1 MTGRYS
7 DPGAT
12 HYRTAMI
19 EGVEVFYREA
29 GPPDAPEHREASR
42 AYRGPESIRAQYLF
56 GVKDPSLVDPD
67 NWTINTALIDRPG
80 VDEIMLDLLYDIR
93 TNVPTFTAMQR
104 FVRGRQPPTL
114 VTAGVND
121 EVFPG
126 EVQRQILTDLPAA
139 EFHALDTGHCAL
151 EDQAPEIARLMRGFL
166 DRVLAPEVTRTRS

>member
-1 MTGRYS
+1 MMTGRHS

-29 GPPDAPEHREASR
+29 G
-42 AYRGPESIRAQYLF
+42 
-56 GVKDPSLVDPD
+56 
-67 NWTINTALIDRPG
+67 
-80 VDEIMLDLLYDIR
+80 
-93 TNVPTFTAMQR
+93 
-104 FVRGRQPPTL
+104 PPTL